1 MPAFSNTAI
10 MAAGFVAVIY
20 PILTIFISEMQR
32 VMTRKNSPYVKSLKQ
47 VQITVLPILAV
58 YILLTRVAGID
69 AFPKG
74 EDAAPLA
81 LSALPMSVILTKI
94 VLTAVS
100 IFVIN
105 SLLTTLNSFLTSQQ
119 DKSSFLANIPGLLL
133 DLFRL
138 AMVLLG
144 AALIVSIVWGADLQ
158 GALVGLGVGGIVLG
172 LALQDTLSAVFAG
185 LSMVSTRTFKEGDW
199 LMAGDY
205 EGRVV
210 GMDWRSV
217 TIETEQKI
225 LAVVPNSELAQSAFV
240 VESSETM
247 PYGEEVSLFLSYDN
261 EPEHVIDVISRV
273 VDSIPDVLQDPPHEV
288 EVLDYTDKG
297 IEYELM
303 FFVADRGDAWKVR
316 SDFLRRFWYVAKR
329 ENLYHS
335 GAQNLHFQ
343 TIVPQD
349 VSFKSR
355 FEALSQHPIFD
366 KSQEGL
372 DELVTLSR
380 VEDYGLEEDMIT
392 IGDKLTHIF
401 VPISGSIDVIDGAGD
416 ILSRIEVGD
425 FYISRALLKG
435 TDSPVTLRSG
445 KHCKAII
452 LDAKNLL
459 AFTDKNPAAADQI
472 EHLIE
477 QRENELARTGSSIT
491 SLDLSAFK
499 QEGRSA

>member
-1 MPAFSNTAI
+1 MDALPQSALLAAI
-10 MAAGFVAVIY
+10 CVAIIY

-32 VMTRKNSPYVKSLKQ
+32 VLGRKKSPYVKGLRQ
-47 VQITVLPILAV
+47 LQITVLPTIAV
-58 YILLTRVAGID
+58 YILLTKVAGIN

-74 EDAAPLA
+74 EDGNAISIGNLPL
-81 LSALPMSVILTKI
+81 SVILTKI
-94 VLTAVS
+94 VLTAAS
-100 IFVIN
+100 IFLIN
-105 SLLTTLNSFLTSQQ
+105 SLLTALNSFLTSQQ

-144 AALIVSIVWGADLQ
+144 AALIFSIVWGADLQ

-199 LMAGDY
+199 IMAGEY
-205 EGRVV
+205 EGRIV

-225 LAVVPNSELAQSAFV
+225 LAIVPNSELAQSPFV
-240 VESSETM
+240 VESSDAM
-247 PYGEEVSLFLSYDN
+247 PYGEEVSLVLSYDN
-261 EPEHVIDVISRV
+261 EPEHVISVITSV
-273 VDSIPDVLQDPPHEV
+273 AQSIPGVLQDPPLEV

-329 ENLYHS
+329 ESLFHS
-335 GAQNLHFQ
+335 GGHNLHFQ
-343 TIVPQD
+343 TIPPQTVP
-349 VSFKSR
+349 FKSR
-355 FEALSQHPIFD
+355 YEALSSHPIFD
-366 KSQEGL
+366 NSKEGL
-372 DELVTLSR
+372 EDLVTASR
-380 VEDYGLEEDMIT
+380 VEDYGFEENMIA
-392 IGDKLTHIF
+392 IGEKLNRVFI
-401 VPISGSIDVIDGAGD
+401 PILGSIDVISATGD
-416 ILSRIEVGD
+416 ILSSIEAGD

-445 KHCKAII
+445 AHCKAIV
-452 LDAKNLL
+452 LDGQDLL
-459 AFTDKNPAAADQI
+459 AFTDKNPMAANQI

-477 QRENELARTGSSIT
+477 QRENELARQGGVVTN
-491 SLDLSAFK
+491 LDLSEF
-499 QEGRSA
+499 QRSDRSA